1 MARVTLV
8 KQAAPVK
15 LSANEADQLVMLAT
29 AENGRLSCF
38 SGNANARFLGALVRK
53 SMCTTQKR
61 DGTVIGQEITELGR
75 ERCKSIY

>member
-1 MARVTLV
+1 MAIATP
-8 KQAAPVK
+8 KKPTASVK
-15 LSANEADQLVMLAT
+15 LSANEAHQLAMLAA

-61 DGTVIGQEITELGR
+61 DGTVIGWEITELGR